1 MPLLLA
7 EANSTNKS
15 GRLRLCMWAVAILSL
30 LLAPLASSFSL
41 ASNNA
46 NSRLELGI
54 AENFGVATFNE
65 VQFTEVSIDDGTTR
79 AGSDIGTYSSEC
91 MSSIGDRIKNGES
104 VVQIGGLVS
113 EEECRMLCE
122 VCCQLDEERSN
133 TVLKKEGLLRLP
145 TIAAAQRAAMRNT
158 PCADPLPLEIDTI
171 LQRILLRAAKLI
183 DENLPSIG
191 TALFDGE
198 QVAKLMTD
206 HQLKYSSREPAI
218 NVYTCGGEFRAHKDA
233 QAITVLIPLSSPDEF
248 LGGGTSFWS
257 QDSRGHRVEDP
268 SICLKPPAGT
278 AMLFG
283 GCVTHAGVPVESG
296 KRVVFVASFTNAKS
310 DRLTIAVEEHRD
322 IYGDSM

>member
-1 MPLLLA
+1 
-7 EANSTNKS
+7 
-15 GRLRLCMWAVAILSL
+15 MWAIAISSL

-133 TVLKKEGLLRLP
+133 TVLEKEGLLRLP
-145 TIAAAQRAAMRNT
+145 TIAAAQRAAIRNT
-158 PCADPLPLEIDTI
+158 PCADPLPD
-171 LQRILLRAAKLI
+171 RK
-183 DENLPSIG
+183 S
-191 TALFDGE
+191 
-198 QVAKLMTD
+198 
-206 HQLKYSSREPAI
+206 
-218 NVYTCGGEFRAHKDA
+218 
-233 QAITVLIPLSSPDEF
+233 
-248 LGGGTSFWS
+248 
-257 QDSRGHRVEDP
+257 
-268 SICLKPPAGT
+268 
-278 AMLFG
+278 
-283 GCVTHAGVPVESG
+283 
-296 KRVVFVASFTNAKS
+296 VV
-310 DRLTIAVEEHRD
+310 
-322 IYGDSM
+322 

>member
-1 MPLLLA
+1 
-7 EANSTNKS
+7 
-15 GRLRLCMWAVAILSL
+15 MWASAISSL
-30 LLAPLASSFSL
+30 LLAPLASPFSL
-41 ASNNA
+41 ATNNA
-46 NSRLELGI
+46 PNSHLELGNGAANLELGI
-54 AENFGVATFNE
+54 TKNFGGATFNE
-65 VQFTEVSIDDGTTR
+65 VEFTEVSIDG
-79 AGSDIGTYSSEC
+79 AGNDIGTYSSEF

-104 VVQIGGLVS
+104 VLQIGGLVS

-133 TVLKKEGLLRLP
+133 TVLEKDGLLRLP
-145 TIAAAQRAAMRNT
+145 TIAAAERAAIRNT
-158 PCADPLPLEIDTI
+158 PCAAPLPLEIDTI
-171 LQRILLRAAKLI
+171 LQRILLRAAKII
-183 DENLPSIG
+183 DENVPSIG
-191 TALFDGE
+191 IALFDGE

-206 HQLKYSSREPAI
+206 HQLKYSSREPAV
-218 NVYTCGGEFRAHKDA
+218 NVYSCGGEFRAHKDA

-257 QDSRGHRVEDP
+257 QDSRGHRVEEP

>member
-1 MPLLLA
+1 MAKAPHVGNRHFIL
-7 EANSTNKS
+7 
-15 GRLRLCMWAVAILSL
+15 VAGPAGQFL
-30 LLAPLASSFSL
+30 SL
-41 ASNNA
+41 ASNNNAAA
-46 NSRLELGI
+46 NSHLELVGI
-54 AENFGVATFNE
+54 TESFGGATCTFNE

-133 TVLKKEGLLRLP
+133 TVLEKEGLLRLP
-145 TIAAAQRAAMRNT
+145 TIAAAQRAAIRNT
-158 PCADPLPLEIDTI
+158 PCADPLPLEIDTM
-171 LQRILLRAAKLI
+171 LQRILLRAAKII
-183 DENLPSIG
+183 DENVPSIG

-218 NVYTCGGEFRAHKDA
+218 NVYSCGGEFRAHKDA
-233 QAITVLIPLSSPDEF
+233 QAITVLIPLLSPDEF

-257 QDSRGHRVEDP
+257 QDSRGHRVEEP
-268 SICLKPPAGT
+268 SICLKPPGGT

-310 DRLTIAVEEHRD
+310 DRPTIAMEEHRD